1 MPKLVDN
8 CTKNP
13 QNRMIDTTLRIFGNV
28 VPWVFLFFVVDS
40 HLFRKI
46 LAVIHKVAVPYQS
59 ASVRFMYLAK
69 P

>member
-1 MPKLVDN
+1 
-8 CTKNP
+8 
-13 QNRMIDTTLRIFGNV
+13 MIDTTLRIFGNV